1 MIVFINGSINAGK
14 STVAKLLAKKFEKPA
29 LVEVDN
35 IGDFIGW
42 MDIDDAVPINLE
54 NAVSVIRNFSQRGF
68 NIVVPYP
75 LSEQDYALVMDG
87 LKDIGVKIHVF
98 TLSPSME
105 KALSDTSDRKLTEW
119 EKARIK
125 RHYDSGIPN
134 PPFGIIIDNTS
145 ETPQETADRIFG
157 LI

>member
-1 MIVFINGSINAGK
+1 MIIFINGSINAGK
-14 STVAKLLAKKFEKPA
+14 STIAKLLVKKFEKPA

-35 IGDFIGW
+35 IGAFIEW

-54 NAVSVIRNFSQRGF
+54 NAVSVVRNFSQRGF
-68 NIVVPYP
+68 NVVVPYP
-75 LSEQDYALVMDG
+75 LSEKDYSYAMEG

-98 TLSPSME
+98 TLNPSME
-105 KALSDTSDRKLTEW
+105 KVLSDTSDRKITEW
-119 EKARIK
+119 EKVRIK
-125 RHYDSGIPN
+125 HHYDIGIPR
-134 PPFGIIIDNTS
+134 PLFGIIIDNTS